1 MNTEE
6 VLRAELVE
14 GLAHLVNEVV
24 QTGKEEA
31 QSALD
36 QIDQLRSTL
45 AKAGSLNDFRED
57 LKAAEWR
64 LLRYLLT

>member
-1 MNTEE
+1 VSAEE

-14 GLAHLVNEVV
+14 ELARLVNEALL
-24 QTGKEEA
+24 TGKEEA

-57 LKAAEWR
+57 LEAAEWT

>member
-1 MNTEE
+1 M
-6 VLRAELVE
+6 
-14 GLAHLVNEVV
+14 VNKAV

-31 QSALD
+31 QSVLD

-57 LKAAEWR
+57 FEAAEWT